1 MFRAE
6 QERLFQETNVGLVQ
20 LRHLEITYY
29 FNVNSAIGTQAAL
42 IGGFIYDLFTQV
54 TSHDN
59 LYSDYLLS
67 FYYITSM
74 IAVFASIT

>member
-6 QERLFQETNVGLVQ
+6 QERLFQETNVELVQ

-42 IGGFIYDLFTQV
+42 I
-54 TSHDN
+54 
-59 LYSDYLLS
+59 
-67 FYYITSM
+67 
-74 IAVFASIT
+74 